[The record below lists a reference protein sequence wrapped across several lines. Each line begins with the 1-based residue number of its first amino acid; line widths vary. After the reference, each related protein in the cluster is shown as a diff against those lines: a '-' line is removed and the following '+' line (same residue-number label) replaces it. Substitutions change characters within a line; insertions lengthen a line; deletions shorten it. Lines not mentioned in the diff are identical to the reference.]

1 MNTSNLF
8 GKRMLVNKKDGV
20 YEVNPKVWI
29 KNYCFLAQKLGIAM
43 LSFVCYNFFEVKIW
57 Q

>member
-29 KNYCFLAQKLGIAM
+29 KNYCFLAKKLGIAM
-43 LSFVCYNFFEVKIW
+43 LCFVCYNFFEVKIW